1 MVYIDSA
8 KNTLSAI
15 SQAALKAQ
23 AKIDE
28 ARKFKEGNRQNLR
41 DRIVGDEGY
50 KQNNAAYD
58 KRIEDAQAE
67 FATTAQK
74 ALEELHK
81 QRVDSFTPRPRDVSP
96 ETMQFLSLIDL
107 TQGEAAQLV
116 REAKQK
122 DGNYTLARMV
132 YANANRQGIDMHDD
146 AAGYIGR
153 CEDALTTL
161 AETCASMLEDESGA
175 YAKAFGQVVAN
186 AAEDVSK
193 ASDAYMNS
201 AGVTS
206 EGVPVEA

>member
-175 YAKAFGQVVAN
+175 YAKAFGEVVSN
-186 AAEDVSK
+186 AAREVSE
-193 ASDAYMNS
+193 ASDAYMGS

-206 EGVPVEA
+206 EGLPVEA

>member
-1 MVYIDSA
+1 MSYRDSV
-8 KNTLSAI
+8 KKTITTI
-15 SQAALKAQ
+15 STAAAQAQ

-28 ARKFKEGNRQNLR
+28 ARRFKEGNRQNLR
-41 DRIVGDEGY
+41 DRIVGEEGFRL
-50 KQNNAAYD
+50 NDAAYD
-58 KRIEDAQAE
+58 KQISDAKAA
-67 FATTAQK
+67 FKATAQK
-74 ALEELHK
+74 AMDEYTK
-81 QRVDSFTPRPRDVSP
+81 QRSASFVPRPRDVSP

-107 TQGEAAQLV
+107 TQPEAAQLV

-153 CEDALTTL
+153 CENALTTL

-175 YAKAFGQVVAN
+175 YAKAFGEVVSN
-186 AAEDVSK
+186 AAREVSE
-193 ASDAYMNS
+193 ASDAYMGS

-206 EGVPVEA
+206 EGLPVEA

>member
-1 MVYIDSA
+1 
-8 KNTLSAI
+8 
-15 SQAALKAQ
+15 
-23 AKIDE
+23 
-28 ARKFKEGNRQNLR
+28 
-41 DRIVGDEGY
+41 
-50 KQNNAAYD
+50 
-58 KRIEDAQAE
+58 
-67 FATTAQK
+67 
-74 ALEELHK
+74 
-81 QRVDSFTPRPRDVSP
+81 
-96 ETMQFLSLIDL
+96 MQFLSLIDL

-175 YAKAFGQVVAN
+175 YAKAFGEVVSN
-186 AAEDVSK
+186 AAREVSE
-193 ASDAYMNS
+193 ASDAYMGS

-206 EGVPVEA
+206 EGLPVEA

>member
-41 DRIVGDEGY
+41 DRIVGTEGF

-116 REAKQK
+116 KEAKQK

-153 CEDALTTL
+153 CENALTTL

-175 YAKAFGQVVAN
+175 YAKAFGEVVSN
-186 AAEDVSK
+186 AAREVSE
-193 ASDAYMNS
+193 ASDAYMGS

-206 EGVPVEA
+206 EGLPVEA